1 MLLKTRIFELWKE
14 KYKNLHELAQ
24 AMKIPV
30 SQVYRVRQ
38 GRYSINQQFII
49 GAIAAFPE
57 YNVGELF
64 YFTS

>member
-1 MLLKTRIFELWKE
+1 MLLRTRIFELWKQ
-14 KYKNLHELAQ
+14 KYKNLHELAR

-38 GRYSINQQFII
+38 GKYSINQQFVI

-57 YNVGELF
+57 YNIGELF
-64 YFTS
+64 FFAS